1 MVLNGAGGIV
11 REELLKTPI
20 IRQNIFLDA
29 WVIMPNHLHV
39 IIEIINP
46 IIPSV
51 ETPRWDVSETINV
64 NAPQLTE
71 RILSIEKTEIPLT
84 KNPEMPEITINLS
97 PSIDPKTPQRWRN
110 VSRYISPTGGKC
122 GGHNPK
128 WKPNSLGSTINQF
141 KSACTK
147 KIWKSRPITFAWQSK
162 FYDHIIRNDKALNKI
177 REYIIKNPERWER
190 DRNLPDDGWG
200 ILENS
205 GL

>member
-11 REELLKTPI
+11 WEELLKTPI

-84 KNPEMPEITINLS
+84 KNPEMPEIRINLS
-97 PSIDPKTPQRWRN
+97 PSIETKTPQR
-110 VSRYISPTGGKC
+110 
-122 GGHNPK
+122 
-128 WKPNSLGSTINQF
+128 
-141 KSACTK
+141 
-147 KIWKSRPITFAWQSK
+147 
-162 FYDHIIRNDKALNKI
+162 
-177 REYIIKNPERWER
+177 
-190 DRNLPDDGWG
+190 
-200 ILENS
+200 
-205 GL
+205 